1 MREGSTAVLEPDTR
15 PARALSWRRLRLFVA
30 TTGEKSG
37 LTFKKAAFFVALL
50 LPVWSLG
57 SEQAQI
63 VTGTRT
69 GAGSVRLALPEF
81 QFRGGGGPQ
90 GAEYT
95 RTFNET
101 LWDDLD
107 FSGVVNL
114 VSRSF
119 YPLGRFGRPIDIDA
133 TAWTTTAVDAQFVS
147 FGNATVERGN
157 FVVESRLW
165 DLKTRIEDREAIL
178 PGQRFRVPSGDN
190 AVRQVAHEW
199 ADMIIEALG
208 GGIRGV
214 SKTKIAFVSDRTG
227 RGAKEI
233 FVMDYDGHNQ
243 FQLTTVRDLALTPSW
258 SPDGERIAFTSWERN
273 KADVA
278 IVSRID
284 RRGFAFPEF
293 EGTTT
298 TPSWSADGTRLAFSS
313 SMGKVRGQP
322 DPEIYVS
329 DSRGRNLRRLT
340 TSRGVDT
347 SPVWNPRTGE
357 QIAFV
362 SDRDGSTQIYIV
374 DAQGGN
380 VRQIVRG
387 RGSAVNPA
395 WSPDGQTIAFAW
407 QKRGTRN
414 YDIYLHDLASG
425 RNVQLTQNVRN
436 NERPTWSPDG
446 RHLAF
451 ESNRGGRRHIYSM
464 LADGTKVRQL
474 TNEGNNVGPAWSG
487 YIGRQA
493 RR

>member
-1 MREGSTAVLEPDTR
+1 MKIVLKKV
-15 PARALSWRRLRLFVA
+15 ACFV
-30 TTGEKSG
+30 
-37 LTFKKAAFFVALL
+37 VLL

-69 GAGSVRLALPEF
+69 GAMSVRLALPEY

-95 RTFNET
+95 RMFNET
-101 LWDDLD
+101 LWDDLE

-119 YPLGRFGRPIDIDA
+119 YPLGRFGRAIDIDTA
-133 TAWTTTAVDAQFVS
+133 AWTTTAVDAQFVT
-147 FGNATVERGN
+147 FGNATMEQGS

-178 PGQRFRVPSGDN
+178 SGRRLRTPAGEN
-190 AVRQVAHEW
+190 AVRLVAHQW
-199 ADMIIEALG
+199 ADMVIEALG

-214 SKTKIAFVSDRTG
+214 SQTKIAFVSDRAG
-227 RGAKEI
+227 RGVKEI
-233 FVMDYDGHNQ
+233 WVMDYDGHNQ

-258 SPDGERIAFTSWERN
+258 APDGERIAYTTWERN

-278 IVSRID
+278 IISRID
-284 RRGFAFPEF
+284 RRGYAFAEF
-293 EGTTT
+293 QGTTT
-298 TPSWSADGTRLAFSS
+298 TPSWSPDGTQIAFSS
-313 SMGKVRGQP
+313 SMEKVRGQP

-329 DSRGRNLRRLT
+329 DAQGRNPRRLT

-347 SPVWNPRTGE
+347 SPAWNPRTGE

-362 SDRDGSTQIYIV
+362 SDRGGSTQIYIV
-374 DAQGGN
+374 DARGGN
-380 VRQIVRG
+380 VRQIVEG
-387 RGSAVNPA
+387 GGSAVNPA

-407 QKRGTRN
+407 QRRGTRN
-414 YDIYLHDLASG
+414 YDIYLHDLASR
-425 RNVQLTQNVRN
+425 RNVQLTKNVRN
-436 NERPTWSPDG
+436 NERPTWAPDG

-451 ESNRGGRRHIYSM
+451 ESNRSGRRHIYSM

-474 TNEGNNVGPAWSG
+474 THEGNNVGPAWSG
-487 YIGRQA
+487 YIGRQT